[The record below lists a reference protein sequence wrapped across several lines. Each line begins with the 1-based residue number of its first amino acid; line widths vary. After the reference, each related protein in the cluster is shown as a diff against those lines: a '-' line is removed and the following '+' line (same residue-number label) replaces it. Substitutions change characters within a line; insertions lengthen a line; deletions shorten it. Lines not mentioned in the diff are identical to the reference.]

1 MKGIV
6 LPTSIRSGSW
16 LLVAGAGI
24 VIHGVGAFPEL
35 RAQEA
40 PAPSE
45 TVPIESAPVE
55 AAPSNDAPEQPTAD
69 AAAPVISSEL
79 AKAIRQLDDDEYAV
93 RQSAQRQ
100 LTKIGGPALELTAQ
114 VAASGSLE
122 SSTRAVNVLWKW
134 ADSTENPLNQQALE
148 KIAALANRPVEA
160 ADAQRRLA
168 VLREATAIQA
178 IVELGG
184 RVDLDRSFG
193 MVGGDGAPLQVIVGK
208 DWKGGVD
215 GLKHI
220 ADVRRATTVSL
231 WSAPLGDE
239 ALPKLEELGNVR
251 RLELYGLAMTPELV
265 EKAREKLP
273 NTILEVR
280 GPARLGIRGIDAIEI
295 VPNSPAA
302 RAGLVVHDRI
312 IEFNGKPI
320 NTGKP
325 IEDFNALTTEISKCK
340 AGDTVDV
347 KFVRGTETR
356 DAKVTFDAW
365 GEDVGTQP
373 APGDVP
379 PAAQGLFGPIPRA
392 VPPRML
398 PRVQIERRPLGVP
411 REVPPGPADP
421 ALPR

>member
-1 MKGIV
+1 MTMKGIV
-6 LPTSIRSGSW
+6 LPASIRSRSW
-16 LLVAGAGI
+16 LFVAGAGI
-24 VIHGVGAFPEL
+24 VIHGVGAASEL
-35 RAQEA
+35 RAQEVS
-40 PAPSE
+40 PS
-45 TVPIESAPVE
+45 
-55 AAPSNDAPEQPTAD
+55 AD
-69 AAAPVISSEL
+69 AVAPMISSEL
-79 AKAIRQLDDDEYAV
+79 AEAIRQLDDDEYAV

-134 ADSTENPLNQQALE
+134 ADTTEKPLNQQALE

-239 ALPKLEELGNVR
+239 ALPNLEELGNIR
-251 RLELYGLAMTPELV
+251 RLELYGLTMTPELV

-273 NTILEVR
+273 NTMVEVR
-280 GPARLGIRGIDAIEI
+280 GPARLGIRGLDAIEI

-302 RAGLVVHDRI
+302 KAGLVVHDRI
-312 IEFNGKPI
+312 VEFAGKKIETF
-320 NTGKP
+320 
-325 IEDFNALTTEISKCK
+325 EQLTAEIGKCK
-340 AGDTVDV
+340 AGETVDI
-347 KFVRGTETR
+347 KFLRGTETR

-365 GEDVGTQP
+365 GEDVSAQTL
-373 APGDVP
+373 PGDAP
-379 PAAQGLFGPIPRA
+379 PATQGLFGPIPRA

-398 PRVQIERRPLGVP
+398 PRVQIERRPFGVP
-411 REVPPGPADP
+411 RAVPPGPADP